1 MSDNGGYEKTLRV
14 KAGTEPKWG
23 GWAGPHRSQSNWFS
37 DDSGRWPA
45 EVRTAVTRDY
55 HGVRPLSPWWWCLV
69 RVWLLC
75 SIYRPSV
82 IVPDTMTAPL
92 PPDTRSPGIQW
103 ISDHR
108 PWNAIWISST
118 WQHNNL
124 ILSCHSMFVSKHLV
138 MLTLMVLL
146 SLASMTAGGPKPG
159 LDVESV
165 ADKIMKKIGKNFNL
179 LLLCK
184 RSFI

>member
-1 MSDNGGYEKTLRV
+1 MKKVESVDMEKCEVQDSSNVTLRDCLMSYNGGYEKTLRV

-55 HGVRPLSPWWWCLV
+55 HGVRPLSPRWWCLV

-75 SIYRPSV
+75 SIYRASV

-118 WQHNNL
+118 WQ
-124 ILSCHSMFVSKHLV
+124 
-138 MLTLMVLL
+138 
-146 SLASMTAGGPKPG
+146 
-159 LDVESV
+159 
-165 ADKIMKKIGKNFNL
+165 
-179 LLLCK
+179 
-184 RSFI
+184 